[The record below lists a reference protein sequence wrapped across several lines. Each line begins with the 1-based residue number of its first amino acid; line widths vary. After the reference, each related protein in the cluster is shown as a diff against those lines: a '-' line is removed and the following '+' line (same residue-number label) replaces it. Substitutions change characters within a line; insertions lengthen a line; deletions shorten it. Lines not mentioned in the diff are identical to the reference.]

1 MKASNYIKMSTAEL
15 NDELAKLKGQ
25 LFNLRFQLAS
35 GQLTNNQALVVCKRD
50 IARVQT
56 IIRQREL
63 NIAEE
68 PTAPKKKSK

>member
-1 MKASNYIKMSTAEL
+1 MKASNYTKMSTADL
-15 NDELAKLKGQ
+15 NQELAKLKGQ

-35 GQLTNNQALVVCKRD
+35 GQQTNNQALVACKKD

-56 IIRQREL
+56 ILRQREL

-68 PTAPKKKSK
+68 PSTAKKSK

>member
-35 GQLTNNQALVVCKRD
+35 GQLTNNQALVACKKD

-68 PTAPKKKSK
+68 PTALKKKSK

>member
-1 MKASNYIKMSTAEL
+1 MKASNYIKMTTAEL
-15 NDELAKLKGQ
+15 NNELAKLKSQ

-35 GQLTNNQALVVCKRD
+35 GQLTNNQALVACKKD

-68 PTAPKKKSK
+68 PTALKKKSK